1 MYTMKNKKVI
11 IWLGIALAA
20 LSWVFEAIVHVF
32 VFQRDNLVK
41 AIFITDTHEISMRL
55 PPMFL
60 IILFSIYAQHIITK
74 RKQAEQLLQKG
85 KEELEI
91 TVADRTAELKNANED
106 LQKDIAARKQ
116 TEDALRHSYEFTKAV
131 IDGMNDAI
139 SVLNI
144 DDLRI
149 VSVNKAFLNEYAI
162 EREEDVIGKT
172 CYEVTHKRHTICAS
186 PDDVC
191 PLKDAVE
198 KGEHRAVEHVH
209 SGKHGEKLHVEVSAT
224 PIKDHN
230 GKIIQVVHITRD
242 ITARRKAEEEREK
255 LISELQKVLG
265 EIKTL
270 SGLLPIC
277 ANCKKIRDDKG
288 YWNQIEVYISEHSQ
302 AEFSHGLCPQ
312 CAEKLYS
319 KYAKKDK

>member
-91 TVADRTAELKNANED
+91 TVADRTAELKNANEQ

-131 IDGMNDAI
+131 IDGM
-139 SVLNI
+139 
-144 DDLRI
+144 
-149 VSVNKAFLNEYAI
+149 
-162 EREEDVIGKT
+162 
-172 CYEVTHKRHTICAS
+172 
-186 PDDVC
+186 
-191 PLKDAVE
+191 
-198 KGEHRAVEHVH
+198 
-209 SGKHGEKLHVEVSAT
+209 
-224 PIKDHN
+224 
-230 GKIIQVVHITRD
+230 
-242 ITARRKAEEEREK
+242 
-255 LISELQKVLG
+255 
-265 EIKTL
+265 
-270 SGLLPIC
+270 
-277 ANCKKIRDDKG
+277 
-288 YWNQIEVYISEHSQ
+288 
-302 AEFSHGLCPQ
+302 
-312 CAEKLYS
+312 
-319 KYAKKDK
+319 